1 MSVQQSGTELYLLKK
16 QEVLNTFLTSEAG
29 LTSQEAKKRLAENG
43 RNALKEGKKKSKLLI
58 FFEQFKDLM
67 TIILVLAAFLSGVL
81 AFVTGDKSE
90 LADTGILLFIIVL
103 NAFVGFLQQ
112 YRADAAIEKLK
123 QMSVTEAKVV
133 RDGKIVV
140 VNAEEVVVGDIV
152 EIEEG
157 DRIPADC
164 RVLKSDDFRTDESTL
179 TGESI
184 PVKKC
189 DCLVTA
195 PALAERKN
203 TAHFPPSA

>member
-103 NAFVGFLQQ
+103 NACRFC
-112 YRADAAIEKLK
+112 
-123 QMSVTEAKVV
+123 SSTV
-133 RDGKIVV
+133 RTP
-140 VNAEEVVVGDIV
+140 
-152 EIEEG
+152 
-157 DRIPADC
+157 R
-164 RVLKSDDFRTDESTL
+164 S
-179 TGESI
+179 
-184 PVKKC
+184 
-189 DCLVTA
+189 
-195 PALAERKN
+195 KN
-203 TAHFPPSA
+203 SNRCP

>member
-16 QEVLNTFLTSEAG
+16 QEVLNTFLTSESG

-67 TIILVLAAFLSGVL
+67 TISLVLAAFLSGVL

-140 VNAEEVVVGDIV
+140 VNA
-152 EIEEG
+152 
-157 DRIPADC
+157 
-164 RVLKSDDFRTDESTL
+164 
-179 TGESI
+179 
-184 PVKKC
+184 
-189 DCLVTA
+189 
-195 PALAERKN
+195 
-203 TAHFPPSA
+203 